1 MSLDCA
7 NDEAK
12 MEISIALA
20 VIIVSDDTA
29 GFSAYDDKGGRER
42 VECVTVISC
51 PVRCCEVTG

>member
-1 MSLDCA
+1 
-7 NDEAK
+7 

-29 GFSAYDDKGGRER
+29 GFSAYDDKGGGER
-42 VECVTVISC
+42 VECVTVVSC